1 MDQAEKGHS
10 LEERLE
16 NLIEGITKDL
26 FRNVTRG
33 LFEKDKML
41 FSFLIATSINKKAKI
56 ISEELW
62 SAFTRGPSLA
72 EKVSSKNNPSKTLF
86 SQKAWELA

>member
-1 MDQAEKGHS
+1 
-10 LEERLE
+10 
-16 NLIEGITKDL
+16 
-26 FRNVTRG
+26 
-33 LFEKDKML
+33 ML
-41 FSFLIATSINKKAKI
+41 FAFLIATSINKKAKV

-72 EKVSSKNNPSKTLF
+72 EKVSTKNNPSKNLF